1 MRKDILDHHRVCLSL
16 TLCPS
21 SCLRLRR
28 LLLLTVIML
37 MHCTTVRQPD
47 SRCANERRVL
57 LAPLLFVP
65 FAITAPDERGPT
77 KVADVRTLVVVRFD
91 MI

>member
-1 MRKDILDHHRVCLSL
+1 
-16 TLCPS
+16 
-21 SCLRLRR
+21 
-28 LLLLTVIML
+28 

-47 SRCANERRVL
+47 SRCADERRVL

-65 FAITAPDERGPT
+65 FAITTPDERGST